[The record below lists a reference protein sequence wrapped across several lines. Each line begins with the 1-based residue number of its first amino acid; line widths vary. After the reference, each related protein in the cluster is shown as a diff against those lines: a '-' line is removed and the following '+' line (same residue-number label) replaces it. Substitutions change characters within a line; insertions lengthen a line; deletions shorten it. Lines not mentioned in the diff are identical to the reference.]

1 MGAVLEAHEAICA
14 AIAHGNDQLASEQ
27 MLNHIIDVETYLSRL
42 KKSRAGKKL
51 WENCLKM
58 TEDG

>member
-1 MGAVLEAHEAICA
+1 
-14 AIAHGNDQLASEQ
+14 
-27 MLNHIIDVETYLSRL
+27 VETYLSRL